1 MSYLEWPEVYR
12 KLGIK
17 PVINAQSWVT
27 VLGGSIMRK
36 EVLEAMND
44 ASKVFVDMIELNK
57 SAGKVIAKICNSEA
71 GLVTNG
77 CASAQVLMSAACM
90 TGEDDYNVEK
100 LPNTEGMKN
109 EVIIFK
115 GQRNRYDK
123 AFETSGAIIKEFG
136 TEEDATEEDLIS
148 VISNKTCAIA
158 YVIMPFYKPG
168 IGLKKTIEIAHKN
181 SIPVI
186 LDAAA
191 EIPPR
196 SNLHRFINMGVDMV
210 AFSGGKGIGGPQ
222 SSGILAGREDL
233 INSAFKNSLNL
244 HSNIACVGRPMKVS
258 KENIIGLVTALVLYL
273 DSNEEEEYDSW
284 KEKSEYIKNQ
294 LKDIPN
300 LDVKIENTPT
310 DRQGTQPIL
319 YFHKDWKGKS
329 PEKIKEEMINGDP
342 PIYLGVGG
350 SNLHEYIGEI
360 NIVMTN
366 VMEGEEIIIADRLNK
381 LLRE

>member
-258 KENIIGLVTALVLYL
+258 KENIIGLVTALELYL

-300 LDVKIENTPT
+300 LDVKIENTLT
-310 DRQGTQPIL
+310 HRQGTQPIL

-350 SNLHEYIGEI
+350 SNLYEYMGEI

>member
-1 MSYLEWPEVYR
+1 
-12 KLGIK
+12 
-17 PVINAQSWVT
+17 
-27 VLGGSIMRK
+27 
-36 EVLEAMND
+36 
-44 ASKVFVDMIELNK
+44 
-57 SAGKVIAKICNSEA
+57 
-71 GLVTNG
+71 
-77 CASAQVLMSAACM
+77 
-90 TGEDDYNVEK
+90 
-100 LPNTEGMKN
+100 
-109 EVIIFK
+109 
-115 GQRNRYDK
+115 
-123 AFETSGAIIKEFG
+123 
-136 TEEDATEEDLIS
+136 
-148 VISNKTCAIA
+148 
-158 YVIMPFYKPG
+158 
-168 IGLKKTIEIAHKN
+168 
-181 SIPVI
+181 
-186 LDAAA
+186 
-191 EIPPR
+191 
-196 SNLHRFINMGVDMV
+196 
-210 AFSGGKGIGGPQ
+210 
-222 SSGILAGREDL
+222 
-233 INSAFKNSLNL
+233 
-244 HSNIACVGRPMKVS
+244 MKVS
-258 KENIIGLVTALVLYL
+258 KENIIGLVTALELYL